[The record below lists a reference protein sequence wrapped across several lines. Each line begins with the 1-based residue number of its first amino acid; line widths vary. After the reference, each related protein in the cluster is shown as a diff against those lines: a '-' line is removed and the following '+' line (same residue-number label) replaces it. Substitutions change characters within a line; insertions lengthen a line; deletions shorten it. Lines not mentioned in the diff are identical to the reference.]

1 MKTIP
6 NGEKERV
13 IMKKRKLSALA
24 AVLVMS
30 LCFASCGESGD
41 DKKTSTT
48 EKSTALASESE
59 QSVQEQSA
67 DTSKKFDIEKPE
79 TVKALVEKIKA
90 EAVDG
95 VVALKFW
102 CASDDM
108 TFEKN
113 QIEKFKE
120 TFSDPSFEY
129 KISVVAVGEDE
140 SAGKVLEATN
150 FDNIPDIFSTNDYD
164 IEALAKA
171 EMIVPVDEMFAETVK
186 TANIDTSITVSS
198 YNNTL
203 YAYPKTSDNGYFLYY
218 DKRVLSEED
227 VKDFDTMIEKS
238 AAAGKNV
245 YMNLTNSWY
254 STSFFLTAGC
264 DIRNDNGKQIANFD
278 SEEGF
283 NAVKAMCHLAE
294 KSGKGFAGSP
304 GTIGDNTYISQWF
317 IEGTVSA
324 AVCGT
329 WMGPSIK
336 RALGEENVS
345 AAKLPAVLMNGQ
357 QVQLHS
363 FGGYKLM
370 TVKAQS
376 KVPFTS
382 QLLAYYLTSGKPQ
395 FERYTARGLIP
406 TNKTVLTMDPVTND
420 PAVKAI
426 EDQRPY
432 SHAQGEV
439 ASGMYWSYDLGE
451 LGNEIINKKGALTDE
466 EIREGLKSVV
476 RSGTTAVW

>member
-30 LCFASCGESGD
+30 LCFASCGESSD
-41 DKKTSTT
+41 DNKTSTS
-48 EKSTALASESE
+48 EISTAVVSESE
-59 QSVQEQSA
+59 VSVQEQSA
-67 DTSKKFDIEKPE
+67 YTSKKLDFDDPD
-79 TVKALVEKIKA
+79 TVKALIEKIKA

-95 VVALKFW
+95 VVTLKFW
-102 CASDDM
+102 CTSDDM
-108 TFEKN
+108 TFEKT

-140 SAGKVLEATN
+140 SGRKVLEA
-150 FDNIPDIFSTNDYD
+150 DNIDRVPDVFNTADYD
-164 IEALAKA
+164 IESLAKA
-171 EMIVPVDEMFAETVK
+171 ESIAPVDEMFADTVNSSN
-186 TANIDTSITVSS
+186 TDASIAVSS

-203 YAYPKTSDNGYFLYY
+203 YAFPKTSDNGYFLYY
-218 DKRVLSEED
+218 DKRVLSEDD
-227 VKDFDTMIEKS
+227 VKDLDTMIERS
-238 AAAGKNV
+238 AAAEKMV

-264 DIRNDNGKQIANFD
+264 DIRNDNGKQAANFD
-278 SEEGF
+278 SEESF
-283 NAVKAMCHLAE
+283 NAVKAMCHIAE
-294 KSGKGFAGSP
+294 NEQKGFAGSP
-304 GTIGDNTYISQWF
+304 GTLGASTYIAQCF
-317 IEGTVSA
+317 TEGTVSA

-336 RALGEENVS
+336 RALGEENIG
-345 AAKLPAVLMNGQ
+345 AAKLPTVLMNGQ
-357 QVQLHS
+357 QMQLHS

-370 TVKAQS
+370 AVKAQS
-376 KVPFTS
+376 KAPFTS
-382 QLLAYYLTSGKPQ
+382 QLLAYYLTSEKTQ
-395 FERYTARGLIP
+395 FERYTTRGLIP
-406 TNKTVLTMDPVTND
+406 TNTTVLAMDPLMND

-439 ASGMYWSYDLGE
+439 ASAEYWVYGIGKLGK
-451 LGNEIINKKGALTDE
+451 EIVERKGALTDE
-466 EIREGLKSVV
+466 EIREKLKSLAV
-476 RSGTTAVW
+476 SGSIDG